1 MIKRLA
7 EKVASVFSASGDSE
21 LDDDKRESAIQLA
34 AAVLLADVARADSDF
49 DESEFTLLL
58 DMITVHFRISPDE
71 AVLLANQA
79 TETAEESVS
88 LHSFTHLLNNSLA
101 VGEKEKIVSL
111 LWRMVYADDKLDK
124 YEDAL
129 VLKISDLLHVSRGRV
144 MRLKHD
150 ANPGAKH

>member
-7 EKVASVFSASGDSE
+7 EKVSRAFSAPESGDS
-21 LDDDKRESAIQLA
+21 DDGKREGAIQLA
-34 AAVLLADVARADSDF
+34 AAVLLAEVARADSSF
-49 DESEFTLLL
+49 DEFEFSLLL
-58 DMITVHFRISPDE
+58 DMISVHFDLTPDE
-71 AVLLANQA
+71 AVELANKA

-101 VGEKEKIVSL
+101 DSEKEQIVAL
-111 LWRMVYADDKLDK
+111 LWQMVFADDRLDK
-124 YEDAL
+124 HEDAL

-150 ANPGAKH
+150 ANPRAED

>member
-7 EKVASVFSASGDSE
+7 EKVSRAFSLSESGRADE
-21 LDDDKRESAIQLA
+21 GERESAIQLA

-49 DESEFTLLL
+49 DESEFDLLL
-58 DMITVHFRISPDE
+58 TLITAHFQLSPDE
-71 AVLLANQA
+71 AVELANRA
-79 TETAEESVS
+79 SETAEESVS
-88 LHSFTHLLNNSLA
+88 LHSFTHLLNNSLD
-101 VGEKEKIVSL
+101 VTEKERIVAL
-111 LWRMVYADDKLDK
+111 LWKMVFADDRLDK

-150 ANPGAKH
+150 ADPQANQ